1 MGSRS
6 APGAQVYAHAL
17 THDANS
23 STASSRIAGP
33 ALPALWPSTI
43 PYRDPKPARR
53 SNRVQGKR
61 LPNTGRTVALRY
73 NAQCMS
79 TNKGF
84 WLTIVL
90 AGLSVPVVAMAQTAK
105 DDIKRA
111 GQDIKKAGK
120 ATGSAAKKTGSATK
134 KTVKKGVNKAAEK
147 TEEGANKVEQKTR

>member
-1 MGSRS
+1 
-6 APGAQVYAHAL
+6 
-17 THDANS
+17 
-23 STASSRIAGP
+23 
-33 ALPALWPSTI
+33 
-43 PYRDPKPARR
+43 
-53 SNRVQGKR
+53 
-61 LPNTGRTVALRY
+61 
-73 NAQCMS
+73 MS

-147 TEEGANKVEQKTR
+147 TAAGANKVEEKTR